1 VGVLGGGGV
10 VVMEQVPHG
19 SRRDKGRGDL
29 VLPATMAAVGALQ
42 RGWAAV
48 VRCKG
53 GMGGGAS
60 AHGGGH
66 ACGGHG

>member
-1 VGVLGGGGV
+1 
-10 VVMEQVPHG
+10 
-19 SRRDKGRGDL
+19 
-29 VLPATMAAVGALQ
+29 VLPAMMEVVGALEKG
-42 RGWAAV
+42 GWAAV

-66 ACGGHG
+66 ACGGHR

>member
-1 VGVLGGGGV
+1 VATGATEGKGGL
-10 VVMEQVPHG
+10 VP
-19 SRRDKGRGDL
+19 
-29 VLPATMAAVGALQ
+29 AMMAAVGALQ

-66 ACGGHG
+66 ACGGMGCGGVVDPDVCGL

>member
-1 VGVLGGGGV
+1 VATGATEGKGGLV
-10 VVMEQVPHG
+10 SAME
-19 SRRDKGRGDL
+19 
-29 VLPATMAAVGALQ
+29 AVGALQ

-53 GMGGGAS
+53 GMGGSAS

-66 ACGGHG
+66 ACGGTERENVPLGHF